1 MREYSASALVCLLHT
16 DILGSAPASKEI
28 IKGYPALV
36 DYARRIHDKYF
47 PDYELWE

>member
-1 MREYSASALVCLLHT
+1 MRELLISLGFVCDVL
-16 DILGSAPASKEI
+16 ILGRGPTSREI
-28 IKGYPALV
+28 VKGYPALV